1 MKRTFLTP
9 VVLFYFVCMTV
20 FLSGYG
26 LMTSGCFGQKSTETD
41 TRRSSTAPVS
51 DAENP
56 SKNES
61 QRQTESQQSPVVELP
76 VRLQLSLVARH
87 PHDTKAFAQGLEFY
101 KGELFESTGHY
112 GQSTLRRVEIATG
125 KPLQK
130 ISLPRQYFGEGIT
143 PFNDKIYQLTWQE
156 KNCFVYDR
164 ETFQREKT
172 FSYPGEGWG
181 LTNDGTHL
189 IMSDGTSRIRF
200 LNPENFQLVRTIE
213 VRDGDKRVTQIN
225 ELEYIRGEIWANML
239 GSKYI
244 VRINPTDGRVIGW
257 INCTNFFPKEIPPND
272 PERVLNGIAWDAENK
287 RIYITGKDWPVLYE
301 LQLEDGK

>member
-1 MKRTFLTP
+1 MEGMRHS
-9 VVLFYFVCMTV
+9 LFSPMILFCLAALLACLVGYVAMPKFFGEIGMGTSSQNSHAAQPAPQKNTV
-20 FLSGYG
+20 AKPADS
-26 LMTSGCFGQKSTETD
+26 
-41 TRRSSTAPVS
+41 
-51 DAENP
+51 
-56 SKNES
+56 
-61 QRQTESQQSPVVELP
+61 RQNASPVVELP
-76 VRLQLSLVARH
+76 VQLQLSLVATH
-87 PHDTKAFAQGLEFY
+87 PHDARAFCQGLEFY

-125 KPLQK
+125 KPLQH
-130 ISLPRQYFGEGIT
+130 ISLARQYFGEGIT
-143 PFNDKIYQLTWQE
+143 LFNDKIYQLTWQE
-156 KNCFVYDR
+156 KTCFVYDR
-164 ETFQREKT
+164 ETFRQEKT

-200 LNPENFQLVRTIE
+200 LNPENFQLVRTID
-213 VRDGDKRVTQIN
+213 VRENNKRVTQIN

-301 LQLEDGK
+301 LLLVDGE